1 MPCGRWRNE
10 VVADVDAKG
19 RVGKLDIHEHAR
31 RRVAECAIVDG
42 EGAVVGCDLICN
54 ETGGEWADV
63 GEVRVVGWWNEANVA
78 EANAPLWVDNEEGA
92 VVEGLEVVE
101 HPKDG
106 AKPYVYGVV

>member
-1 MPCGRWRNE
+1 M
-10 VVADVDAKG
+10 
-19 RVGKLDIHEHAR
+19 
-31 RRVAECAIVDG
+31 VDG
-42 EGAVVGCDLICN
+42 VGAVVSCDLICD

-92 VVEGLEVVE
+92 IVEGLEVVE
-101 HPKDG
+101 HPEDG